1 MKTLFTTLCFLSI
14 IQITF
19 AQNHTPTSA
28 GAKGMA
34 IGQTRVTASD
44 VNSVFGNQAGLA
56 FLEKTAVTAFGENRF
71 SLAEINQFSVGAG
84 LPSAYGAFGLA
95 VQYYGFESYNEQKI
109 GLSYARKLAKN
120 FAIGAQFDYLNL
132 RIPEYGNQA
141 NLTFELGLQAIINKK
156 VRLGGHIF
164 SPITRN
170 WNENNTVPRVFAL
183 GVSYQPTDKISL
195 VAEAEKNSLSPINIK
210 AGVDYQIIE
219 ALSFRVG
226 VTTFPVQ
233 NTFGVGWHLGDLRI
247 DVSTA
252 FHYLLGVSTGLSV
265 GYEF

>member
-1 MKTLFTTLCFLSI
+1 MKTLFTTLLFLVLS
-14 IQITF
+14 QITF

-34 IGQTRVTASD
+34 TGQTRVTAND

-56 FLEKTAVTAFGENRF
+56 FLEKTAVTVFGENRF
-71 SLAEINQFSVGAG
+71 ALADINQFSVGAG
-84 LPSAYGAFGLA
+84 LPSRYGTFGLA

-141 NLTFELGLQAIINKK
+141 NFTFELGLQAIINEK

-170 WNENNTVPRVFAL
+170 WNENNTVPSVFAL
-183 GVSYQPTDKISL
+183 GVTYQPTDKISL
-195 VAEAEKNSLSPINIK
+195 VAEAEKSSFAPVNIK
-210 AGVDYQIIE
+210 AGIDYQIIE

-233 NTFGVGWHLGDLRI
+233 NTFGIGWHIGHLQI